1 MNKREIRKI
10 AESIVRDLNNLENR
24 SKTIQKLAYPYK
36 EKQVEIVLNHLR
48 QLIKQSNGQKECGH
62 RNVIVDGHKGASC
75 TDCDEDLSL

>member
-1 MNKREIRKI
+1 MDKREIRKI

-48 QLIKQSNGQKECGH
+48 
-62 RNVIVDGHKGASC
+62 
-75 TDCDEDLSL
+75 DLNSQTPSEVK